1 MSTWFHFHFRLS
13 ILVKILIFLRLSKN
27 SLILATDTNDICL
40 TSNGVVTCQK
50 ESSVNLTR
58 IDGKKENHIDQVT
71 LADGRHINLHTVSV
85 KPLIIEIQDFLTKE
99 ECEYFIQ
106 LAKDEGLENS
116 QTYHNK
122 NRKGQVEL
130 YDTNRDKKLSVEE
143 MSLTI
148 QGAFDTY
155 LDNSDILQMYKD
167 ENIDKNNDEILTP
180 DELKNF
186 SPSKLE
192 KYIKK
197 LLKKHPEKHSRYSQ
211 QVWLYPDSSKDPVFK
226 TLQERVSTIV
236 NLPIELIRMSDFQV
250 VTYDIKGH
258 YNAHFD
264 SAMKD
269 KSHRC
274 CTRNIKTKC
283 QGGETAFPV
292 ANNDTVDT
300 YEVQNKNLVNLYK
313 NCKDVSL
320 KISPKQGKA
329 IIWYNH
335 FVDTEDGWMGDMDNY
350 TLHGGCPVIR
360 GRKWIANFWI
370 KTTDNK
376 SEDLE
381 KMKRLHKPDIL
392 SD

>member
-1 MSTWFHFHFRLS
+1 MSTWFHFRFRLS
-13 ILVKILIFLRLSKN
+13 ILVKILIFLQLSKK
-27 SLILATDTNDICL
+27 SSILATDTNDICL

-197 LLKKHPEKHSRYSQ
+197 LLEKHPEKHSRYSQ

-236 NLPIELIRMSDFQV
+236 NLPIELIRMSDFQ
-250 VTYDIKGH
+250 
-258 YNAHFD
+258 
-264 SAMKD
+264 
-269 KSHRC
+269 
-274 CTRNIKTKC
+274 
-283 QGGETAFPV
+283 
-292 ANNDTVDT
+292 
-300 YEVQNKNLVNLYK
+300 EVQNKNLVNLYK

-381 KMKRLHKPDIL
+381 KMKRLHKPIEM
-392 SD
+392 